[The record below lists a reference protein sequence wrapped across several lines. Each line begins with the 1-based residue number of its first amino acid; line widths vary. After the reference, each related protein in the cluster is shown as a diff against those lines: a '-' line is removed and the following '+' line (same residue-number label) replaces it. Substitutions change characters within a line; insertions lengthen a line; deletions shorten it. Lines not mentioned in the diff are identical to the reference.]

1 MLDQFRVDDER
12 GVSPVIGVILMVAIT
27 VILAAVIAAFVLG
40 IGDTDEPAPTTQF
53 DVDASGELNLDT
65 VEFSSQTGDT
75 FDLDDVILDIEALDG
90 TDLDT
95 TGEDGTIVDVAE
107 DADADGLEG
116 LININV
122 DGDDLGDNPED
133 TELAPGNDLVFVFDE
148 DDEVE
153 EVEIEF
159 VWAPAGER
167 EDVFVSEVLSP

>member
-75 FDLDDVILDIEALDG
+75 FDLDDVILDIEALEPGG
-90 TDLDT
+90 TGLDT

-107 DADADGLEG
+107 DPDADGLEG
-116 LININV
+116 LTEINV
-122 DGDDLGDNPED
+122 DGDDLGDD